1 MLEFLRGNR
10 AKNTMS
16 CHRLA
21 LSSSSEWDNVTRVSE
36 SWLRVV
42 AGVFAVAAAWSV
54 GAQPISSEYSLRAG
68 DQLEVSVWK
77 EAELQRS
84 VIIRPDGKFSF
95 PLTGEVQAHGRTPDQ
110 VRAFIE
116 EKLKPYIPEPVVTV
130 TVTGVG
136 GNSVYVIG
144 QVNRPGA
151 FVMNPQLNVLQ
162 ALSVAGGMTPFAKLD
177 NIIIIRS
184 AGGAQQTLPF
194 RYNQVSEGKDL
205 KQNITLEAGDVV
217 VVP

>member
-1 MLEFLRGNR
+1 
-10 AKNTMS
+10 MS
-16 CHRLA
+16 RHWFAR
-21 LSSSSEWDNVTRVSE
+21 SSSSEWENAARVAAA
-36 SWLRVV
+36 WVRL
-42 AGVFAVAAAWSV
+42 ALGALAVAAASSV
-54 GAQPISSEYSLRAG
+54 AAQPISSDYTLRAG
-68 DQLEVSVWK
+68 DQLEVSVWR
-77 EAELQRS
+77 EEELQRT
-84 VIIRPDGKFSF
+84 VIVRPDGKFSF
-95 PLTGEVQAHGRTPDQ
+95 PLTGEVQAHGRTPDH

-194 RYNQVSEGKDL
+194 RYNRVSEGKDL
-205 KQNITLEAGDVV
+205 RENITLEAGDVV